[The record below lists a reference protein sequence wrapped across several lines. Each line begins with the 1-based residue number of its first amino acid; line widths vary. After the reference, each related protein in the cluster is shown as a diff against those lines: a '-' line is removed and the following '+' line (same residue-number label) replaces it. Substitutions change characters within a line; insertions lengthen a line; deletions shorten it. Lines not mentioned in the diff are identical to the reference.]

1 MAATKLATARTIAGV
16 AFDGSANITL
26 TAANVGALSATGG
39 SIPGEILFTGN
50 GLSSGIRFL
59 PTGSSDAFGIRCINP
74 DTNTGELEFYSTDDD
89 VEPFVFRHYTTGQV
103 GSGTSVEWARID
115 NEGLKVKG
123 NLVYHPGNKPTAE
136 DVGATSREVYVG
148 EGFRS
153 LGPLQSNVGGDYR
166 YRWYKL
172 CEHTTSALVDTT
184 FDIIVSADKNYAGS
198 SGRYYVSVSRYE
210 G

>member
-1 MAATKLATARTIAGV
+1 MAATKLATASTIAGV

-39 SIPGEILFTGN
+39 SIPGEILFTGK

-59 PTGSSDAFGIRCINP
+59 PTGSSDAFGIRCVNP

-103 GSGTSVEWARID
+103 ASGPSVEWARID

-123 NLVYHPGNKPTAE
+123 NLVYHPGNKPTPAE
-136 DVGATSREVYVG
+136 IGA
-148 EGFRS
+148 
-153 LGPLQSNVGGDYR
+153 L
-166 YRWYKL
+166 
-172 CEHTTSALVDTT
+172 
-184 FDIIVSADKNYAGS
+184 
-198 SGRYYVSVSRYE
+198 
-210 G
+210 